1 MYSLGKAAAAL
12 LLMLAQITMALR
24 VSLVALLV
32 GICLLGGA
40 DTLRSLGSA
49 LLASSRSSYNNL
61 DLGAGWLDRA
71 VARKRIEVDNLLRR
85 HQDLDDPLVM
95 RMGYV
100 SSECFYPVSKALK
113 RDTVDQEGL
122 HTMSV
127 LVDLKRRS
135 PTIPQQRNVVD
146 FSSAAKFAELLA
158 LAEADAFL
166 INTDETEYGGNLRD
180 LQETSKALRA
190 VQSASG
196 KAPPACICKDIIIH
210 PVQIAQALENGA
222 NGVLLIVAIVGAD
235 LDVLL
240 DACTIMGTEAIIE
253 VHTPNELEFAL
264 SKGATIFLA
273 NMWDRASGRIFKDQA
288 KGLASMMPM
297 NSIAIAA
304 GDICTLEEVAELGLH
319 GFDSVVLGRGLA
331 DIPDIK
337 DFVDGVHEF
346 RGAPRGMGGGMGFGM
361 KGNPFL

>member
-1 MYSLGKAAAAL
+1 MMLLCLLVCFSGCVDAL
-12 LLMLAQITMALR
+12 LMSPAP
-24 VSLVALLV
+24 
-32 GICLLGGA
+32 
-40 DTLRSLGSA
+40 RSLSF
-49 LLASSRSSYNNL
+49 SSSSPLSMSSSSSYNNL
-61 DLGAGWLDRA
+61 EGATWLSRA
-71 VARKRIEVDNLLRR
+71 VARKKIEVDNLLRR

-113 RDTVDQEGL
+113 RDTSGDADNL
-122 HTMSV
+122 HAMSV

-135 PTIPQQRNVVD
+135 PTIPQRRNVVE

-158 LAEADAFL
+158 LAATDAFL
-166 INTDETEYGGNLRD
+166 INTDETEYGGNLQD
-180 LQETSKALRA
+180 LQETSKALA
-190 VQSASG
+190 VTRSTGPGVA
-196 KAPPACICKDIIIH
+196 APSVPACICKDIIIH

-222 NGVLLIVAIVGAD
+222 NGVLLIVGVVGAD

-240 DACTIMGTEAIIE
+240 DACTIMGTEAVVE

-288 KGLASMMPM
+288 KGLASLMPM

-304 GDICTLEEVAELGLH
+304 GDIRTLDEVAELGLY
-319 GFDSVVLGRGLA
+319 GYDAVVLGRGLA

-337 DFVDGVHEF
+337 DFIDGVHEF
-346 RGAPRGMGGGMGFGM
+346 RGAPRGMGMGNGFGM

>member
-1 MYSLGKAAAAL
+1 MTPLSSLLSLCALSGVHGL
-12 LLMLAQITMALR
+12 LLPGPHPANQRLR
-24 VSLVALLV
+24 FPGEHHLHY
-32 GICLLGGA
+32 
-40 DTLRSLGSA
+40 
-49 LLASSRSSYNNL
+49 SSSTVLSSSYNNL
-61 DLGAGWLDRA
+61 EGATWLSRA
-71 VARKRIEVDNLLRR
+71 VARKKIEVDNLLRR

-113 RDTVDQEGL
+113 RDTSGDADNL
-122 HTMSV
+122 HAMSV

-135 PTIPQQRNVVD
+135 PTIPQRRNVVE

-158 LAEADAFL
+158 LAATDAFL
-166 INTDETEYGGNLRD
+166 INTDETEYGGNLQD
-180 LQETSKALRA
+180 LQETSKALALARSTTPPSSSS
-190 VQSASG
+190 V
-196 KAPPACICKDIIIH
+196 PACICKDIIIH

-222 NGVLLIVAIVGAD
+222 NGVLLIVSVVGAD

-240 DACTIMGTEAIIE
+240 DACTIMGTEAVVE

-288 KGLASMMPM
+288 KGLASLMPM

-304 GDICTLEEVAELGLH
+304 GDIRTLDEVAELGLY
-319 GFDSVVLGRGLA
+319 GYDAVVLGRGLA

-337 DFVDGVHEF
+337 DFIDGVHEF
-346 RGAPRGMGGGMGFGM
+346 RGAPRGMGMGNGFGM
-361 KGNPFL
+361 KGNPFF